1 MPKRDE
7 YYRDDEYS
15 PPDDDSLDLL
25 GDDLLEVDPALDE
38 PDGTGPVPGALNGGR
53 PTRSPNGPPRL
64 EVVQADVPP
73 ADDLP
78 GLFARGKQQGFV
90 TADEILQIQPEPEM
104 HLEEVDELYAELLD
118 LNIEVLDEQ
127 ELPDP
132 ELGHPPE
139 PGQPATIDLTS
150 QLD

>member
-7 YYRDDEYS
+7 YYQDEELS
-15 PPDDDSLDLL
+15 PPDDRFA
-25 GDDLLEVDPALDE
+25 GPA
-38 PDGTGPVPGALNGGR
+38 GRRSAGGGPGAGRGGR
-53 PTRSPNGPPRL
+53 GRAGPRRAERRPCPLAERAAPAGSGGP
-64 EVVQADVPP
+64 ADTHP

-104 HLEEVDELYAELLD
+104 HLEEVDEIYAELLD

-127 ELPDP
+127 EWPDP
-132 ELGHPPE
+132 ELVHPRRSAASRP
-139 PGQPATIDLTS
+139 PLI
-150 QLD
+150 